1 MKRKERD
8 RKNICRDNGEI
19 FPKFDKKIK
28 KNMSLHIHETQRTPR
43 RISGKIH
50 TEPHCN
56 QIIKTQGQKRIW
68 KTAKEK
74 QLTTHTKDLQ

>member
-1 MKRKERD
+1 
-8 RKNICRDNGEI
+8 
-19 FPKFDKKIK
+19 
-28 KNMSLHIHETQRTPR
+28 MSLHIHETQRTPR